1 MKTYLI
7 ETDILIDLFNKRV
20 EADELISELSKSGRL
35 AASAVT
41 IAELRAGWDDKKASY
56 YLPKLYAIVE
66 VVNLTKE
73 FAEYAGKLRNTYGKK
88 GQVLPAI
95 DTLIA
100 ATCIVNDYVLVTRN
114 IRHYPMKEINLYRSE
129 N

>member
-7 ETDILIDLFNKRV
+7 ETDILIDLFNKRE
-20 EADELISELSKSGRL
+20 EADILISELSKNGRL
-35 AASAVT
+35 VASAVT
-41 IAELRAGWDDKKASY
+41 IAELRAGWDDGKAAY

-66 VVNLTKE
+66 VISLTKE
-73 FAEYAGKLRNTYGKK
+73 IAEYAGKLRNVCGKK
-88 GQVLPAI
+88 GQVLPTI

-100 ATCIVNDYVLVTRN
+100 ATCILNEYTLVTRN
-114 IRHYPMKEINLYRSE
+114 IRHYPTKEINLYKTD

>member
-1 MKTYLI
+1 MKTFLI
-7 ETDILIDLFNKRV
+7 ETDILIDLFNKKAK
-20 EADELISELSKSGRL
+20 ADELISETSKHGRTV
-35 AASAVT
+35 ASVVT

-66 VVNLTKE
+66 VVNVTKE
-73 FAEYAGKLRNTYGKK
+73 IAEYAGKLRNTYGKK
-88 GQVLPAI
+88 GKVLPTI

-100 ATCIVNDYVLVTRN
+100 ATCIANDYTLVTRN
-114 IRHYPMKEINLYRSE
+114 IRHYPMKEINLYKTE

>member
-7 ETDILIDLFNKRV
+7 ETDILIDLFNKRD
-20 EADELISELSKSGRL
+20 EANTLITELSKIGRL
-35 AASAVT
+35 VSSAVT
-41 IAELRAGWDDKKASY
+41 IAELRSGWDDKQASY

-66 VVNLTKE
+66 VMNLTKE
-73 FAEYAGKLRNTYGKK
+73 IAEYAGKLRNIYGKK
-88 GQVLPAI
+88 GQVLPTV

-100 ATCIVNDYVLVTRN
+100 ATCIFNDYTLVTRN
-114 IRHYPMKEINLYRSE
+114 IRHYPMKEIDLYKRE

>member
-20 EADELISELSKSGRL
+20 EADELIFELSKSGRL
-35 AASAVT
+35 VASAVT
-41 IAELRAGWDDKKASY
+41 IAELRAGWDDEQASY

-66 VVNLTKE
+66 VISLTKE
-73 FAEYAGKLRNTYGKK
+73 IAEYAGKLRNIYGKK
-88 GQVLPAI
+88 GQVLPTV

-100 ATCIVNDYVLVTRN
+100 STCIINDYTLVTRN
-114 IRHYPMKEINLYRSE
+114 IRHYPMKEITLYK
-129 N
+129 NKN